1 MKSIVLFIILLFS
14 SYFFAFQTQKPVSKE
29 KNQPMITVVAEGAL
43 SNPGAFELS
52 ESTMEQLFSQ
62 LELDDDADCSCINM
76 GRTLLDQD
84 IVFIPSV
91 TQQKISLNQ
100 GSLEELMS
108 ISGIGQ
114 KKAEKIIDYRNQ
126 SSFTHIEQIMEI
138 SGVGYKTYLKWRP
151 YLCL

>member
-1 MKSIVLFIILLFS
+1 MKSIVLFIILLIG
-14 SYFFAFQTQKPVSKE
+14 SYFFTFQTQEPLSKE
-29 KNQPMITVVAEGAL
+29 ANQPMITVMAEGAL
-43 SNPGAFELS
+43 SNSGPFELI
-52 ESTMEQLFSQ
+52 EPTMEQLFLQ
-62 LELDDDADCSCINM
+62 LELDDDADCTCIDM

-91 TQQKISLNQ
+91 TQQKISLNH

-114 KKAEKIIDYRNQ
+114 KKAEKIIEYRSQ

>member
-1 MKSIVLFIILLFS
+1 
-14 SYFFAFQTQKPVSKE
+14 
-29 KNQPMITVVAEGAL
+29 
-43 SNPGAFELS
+43 
-52 ESTMEQLFSQ
+52 
-62 LELDDDADCSCINM
+62 M